1 MRRGFVAVMDAR
13 PSPWL
18 WLWWISFPLMVAGG
32 AYAMGGIGPGLFG
45 LVLAG
50 IGTVVG
56 ARFYIRHAMP
66 GSG

>member
-1 MRRGFVAVMDAR
+1 
-13 PSPWL
+13 
-18 WLWWISFPLMVAGG
+18 MVAGS

-56 ARFYIRHAMP
+56 ARFYIRHAIP
-66 GSG
+66 AAARRRARPVPNERLWCYSGACGSS